1 MDEKHM
7 TELISAALRNRD
19 QVRELATKI
28 KRENTELLIENQKLK
43 FDHKFTEYKL
53 ECAMQEIAKLQSDKQ
68 DLEAVNTM
76 MEKIV
81 KKMTKT
87 AWLLF
92 LEEYNIRYG

>member
-7 TELISAALRNRD
+7 TELISAALKNRD
-19 QVRELATKI
+19 LVREVAARI
-28 KRENTELLIENQKLK
+28 RRENTALLAENQKLK
-43 FDHKFTEYKL
+43 FDNKFTEYKL
-53 ECAMQEIAKLQSDKQ
+53 ECAMKEIAQLQSDKQ

-87 AWLLF
+87 A
-92 LEEYNIRYG
+92 

>member
-1 MDEKHM
+1 MMDEKHM
-7 TELISAALRNRD
+7 TELISAALKNRD
-19 QVRELATKI
+19 LVREVAAKI
-28 KRENTELLIENQKLK
+28 RRENTALLTENQKLK
-43 FDHKFTEYKL
+43 FDNKFTEYKL

-87 AWLLF
+87 A
-92 LEEYNIRYG
+92 

>member
-87 AWLLF
+87 A
-92 LEEYNIRYG
+92 